1 MGPRLV
7 RLAVKGV
14 LTEGADPLR
23 IIEGHRLRREDAPL
37 EFPDELSAHTF
48 LRRFLRDP
56 FSLAVLR
63 NHLLEVVWESNLW
76 RLDEH
81 AMIREFARHLVSGRI
96 RIVPALEGVAPTRS
110 SIPHKAA
117 GENQQEKRE
126 ERQEERPAKRPVVF
140 PEASRPVETHN
151 WIKLK
156 VVDDETGE
164 PLPGVPVK
172 IKLPSGEVG
181 TPKTD
186 WKGVIEVYELPPGT
200 LDILEMLDEEAFE
213 VVGID

>member
-1 MGPRLV
+1 MGPRFM
-7 RLAVKGV
+7 RQAVKGV
-14 LTEGADPLR
+14 LTESPHPLR
-23 IIEGHRLRREDAPL
+23 IMEGQRLRREDAPL
-37 EFPDELSAHTF
+37 VFPDELSAHTF

-63 NHLLEVVWESNLW
+63 NHLLEVAWESNLW

-96 RIVPALEGVAPTRS
+96 RIVPALEREAPTRS
-110 SIPHKAA
+110 PVPHKAA
-117 GENQQEKRE
+117 GENQQEK
-126 ERQEERPAKRPVVF
+126 QEERPAKRPVVF
-140 PEASRPVETHN
+140 AEASRPVETHN
-151 WIKLK
+151 WIKLQ
-156 VVDDETGE
+156 VIDDETGA

-213 VVGID
+213 VVGVD